1 MIIEEMTIP
10 ANDLGRFVQAQDEL
24 FCDYGQALKEV
35 QEGYKYTHWI
45 WYIFPQLRAL
55 GHSRR
60 AKYFGISDMDEA
72 VRYMAHPVL
81 SARLREISGALLE
94 HKGKKTALDIFG
106 EIDAVKVRSCMT
118 LFDAVC
124 PNDVFSECW
133 MPFMMDRKIISPWSY
148 YLHGTRIG
156 TPSQTTSSTI

>member
-1 MIIEEMTIP
+1 MMIIEEMTLP
-10 ANDLGRFVQAQDEL
+10 ANDLSRFVQAQDEL

-55 GHSRR
+55 GRSRR

-72 VRYMAHPVL
+72 VRYMEHPVL
-81 SARLREISGALLE
+81 SARLREISKALLE
-94 HKGKKTALDIFG
+94 HKGRKTALKIFG
-106 EIDAVKVRSCMT
+106 EIDSLKVRSCMT

-124 PNDVFSECW
+124 PDDVFSEVLDAFYEGHKD
-133 MPFMMDRKIISPWSY
+133 PITLELLSAPE
-148 YLHGTRIG
+148 
-156 TPSQTTSSTI
+156 

>member
-1 MIIEEMTIP
+1 MMIIEEMTIP

-60 AKYFGISDMDEA
+60 ARYFGISDLDEA
-72 VRYMAHPVL
+72 VRYMKHPVL

-94 HKGKKTALDIFG
+94 HKGKKTAQDIFG
-106 EIDAVKVRSCMT
+106 EIDAVKVRSSMT

-124 PNDVFSECW
+124 PNEVFSEVLNA
-133 MPFMMDRKIISPWSY
+133 FYDGQKDNLTVGLLSRDKNRNS
-148 YLHGTRIG
+148 LTNN
-156 TPSQTTSSTI
+156 Q

>member
-1 MIIEEMTIP
+1 MMIIEEMTIP

-72 VRYMAHPVL
+72 VRYMKHPVL
-81 SARLREISGALLE
+81 SARLREISGALLK
-94 HKGKKTALDIFG
+94 HKGKKTVQDIFG
-106 EIDAVKVRSCMT
+106 EIDAVKVRSSMT

-124 PNDVFSECW
+124 PNEVFSEVLNAFYDGQKDNLTVELLLAW
-133 MPFMMDRKIISPWSY
+133 DKDRNSF
-148 YLHGTRIG
+148 TNN
-156 TPSQTTSSTI
+156 Q

>member
-35 QEGYKYTHWI
+35 KEWYKYTHWI

-60 AKYFGISDMDEA
+60 AKYFGIADMDEA
-72 VRYMAHPVL
+72 VRYMKNSVL
-81 SARLREISGALLE
+81 SARMMSSQ
-94 HKGKKTALDIFG
+94 K
-106 EIDAVKVRSCMT
+106 
-118 LFDAVC
+118 
-124 PNDVFSECW
+124 CW
-133 MPFMMDRKIISPWSY
+133 MPFMMDRKIISPWNYS
-148 YLHGTRIG
+148 HRIKIG
-156 TPSQTTSSTI
+156 THSLTTSSTIKTIPI

>member
-1 MIIEEMTIP
+1 MMIIEEMTIP

-60 AKYFGISDMDEA
+60 AKYSGIADMDEA

-81 SARLREISGALLE
+81 SARLREISGALLK

-106 EIDAVKVRSCMT
+106 EIDAVKVRSSMT

-124 PNDVFSECW
+124 PNDVFSEVLNG
-133 MPFMMDRKIISPWSY
+133 FYDGQKDNLTVELLSRDRNRNSF
-148 YLHGTRIG
+148 TN
-156 TPSQTTSSTI
+156 T

>member
-1 MIIEEMTIP
+1 MMIIEEMTIP
-10 ANDLGRFVQAQDEL
+10 ANDLSQFVQAQDEL

-35 QEGYKYTHWI
+35 QDGYKYTHWI

-60 AKYFGISDMDEA
+60 AKYFGIADMDEA

-81 SARLREISGALLE
+81 SARLREISGALLK

-106 EIDAVKVRSCMT
+106 EIDAVKVRSSMT

-124 PNDVFSECW
+124 PNDVFSEVLNG
-133 MPFMMDRKIISPWSY
+133 FYDGQKDNLTVELLLAQDKNR
-148 YLHGTRIG
+148 
-156 TPSQTTSSTI
+156 TSFTNNQ

>member
-1 MIIEEMTIP
+1 MRKET
-10 ANDLGRFVQAQDEL
+10 DLLRFIDAQDSVYAGY
-24 FCDYGQALKEV
+24 DQALSEIKD
-35 QEGYKYTHWI
+35 GKKTSHWI

-60 AKYFGISDMDEA
+60 AKYFGIADMDEA

-94 HKGKKTALDIFG
+94 HKGKKTAQDIFG
-106 EIDAVKVRSCMT
+106 EIDAVKVRSSMT

-124 PNDVFSECW
+124 PNDVFSDVLNGFYDGQKDNLTVELLLARDKGRNS
-133 MPFMMDRKIISPWSY
+133 F
-148 YLHGTRIG
+148 TNN
-156 TPSQTTSSTI
+156 Q

>member
-1 MIIEEMTIP
+1 MMIIEEMTIP

-72 VRYMAHPVL
+72 VRYMDHPLL
-81 SARLREISGALLE
+81 SARLREISEALLE

-106 EIDAVKVRSCMT
+106 EIDAVKVRSSMT

-124 PNDVFSECW
+124 PNEVFSEVLNA
-133 MPFMMDRKIISPWSY
+133 FYAGQKDNLTVELLSRDRNRNSF
-148 YLHGTRIG
+148 TNN
-156 TPSQTTSSTI
+156 Q

>member
-1 MIIEEMTIP
+1 MMIIEEMTIP
-10 ANDLGRFVQAQDEL
+10 ANDLSRFVQAQDEL

-60 AKYFGISDMDEA
+60 AKYFGISDLDEA
-72 VRYMAHPVL
+72 VRYMKHPVL

-94 HKGKKTALDIFG
+94 HKGKKTALKIFG
-106 EIDAVKVRSCMT
+106 EIDSVKVRSCMT
-118 LFDAVC
+118 LFDAV
-124 PNDVFSECW
+124 
-133 MPFMMDRKIISPWSY
+133 SPDDIFQEVLDAFY
-148 YLHGTRIG
+148 GGTYDKM
-156 TPSQTTSSTI
+156 TLDYM

>member
-1 MIIEEMTIP
+1 MMIIEEMTIP
-10 ANDLGRFVQAQDEL
+10 ANDLGRFVQAQDEF

-35 QEGYKYTHWI
+35 QEGYKSTHWI

-60 AKYFGISDMDEA
+60 AKYFGIADMDEA
-72 VRYMAHPVL
+72 VRYMAHPLL

-106 EIDAVKVRSCMT
+106 EIDAVKVRSSMT

-124 PNDVFSECW
+124 PNDVFSEVLNG
-133 MPFMMDRKIISPWSY
+133 FYDGQKDNLTVES
-148 YLHGTRIG
+148 LL
-156 TPSQTTSSTI
+156 

>member
-1 MIIEEMTIP
+1 MTIIEEMTIP

-60 AKYFGISDMDEA
+60 ARYFGISDLGEA
-72 VRYMAHPVL
+72 VRYMKHPVL

-106 EIDAVKVRSCMT
+106 EIDSLKVRSCMT

-124 PNDVFSECW
+124 PNDVFSEVLNGFYDGQKDNLTVELLLAW
-133 MPFMMDRKIISPWSY
+133 DKDRNSF
-148 YLHGTRIG
+148 TNN
-156 TPSQTTSSTI
+156 Q

>member
-1 MIIEEMTIP
+1 MMIIEEMTIP

-60 AKYFGISDMDEA
+60 AKYFGIADMDEA

-106 EIDAVKVRSCMT
+106 EIDAVKVRSSMT

-124 PNDVFSECW
+124 PNDVFSDVLNGFYDGKKDNLTVELLLARNK
-133 MPFMMDRKIISPWSY
+133 DRNSF
-148 YLHGTRIG
+148 TNN
-156 TPSQTTSSTI
+156 Q

>member
-1 MIIEEMTIP
+1 MMIIEEMTIP
-10 ANDLGRFVQAQDEL
+10 ANDLSRFVQAQDEL

-72 VRYMAHPVL
+72 VRYMKHPVL
-81 SARLREISGALLE
+81 PARLREISGE
-94 HKGKKTALDIFG
+94 HKG
-106 EIDAVKVRSCMT
+106 E
-118 LFDAVC
+118 
-124 PNDVFSECW
+124 
-133 MPFMMDRKIISPWSY
+133 
-148 YLHGTRIG
+148 
-156 TPSQTTSSTI
+156 

>member
-1 MIIEEMTIP
+1 MMIIEEMTIP
-10 ANDLGRFVQAQDEL
+10 ANDLSRFVQAQDEL

-60 AKYFGISDMDEA
+60 AKYFGIADMDEA
-72 VRYMAHPVL
+72 VRYMAHPLL
-81 SARLREISGALLE
+81 SARLMEISGALLE
-94 HKGKKTALDIFG
+94 HKGKKTALDFFG
-106 EIDAVKVRSCMT
+106 EIDAVKVRSSMT

-124 PNDVFSECW
+124 PNDVFSDVLNGFYDGQKDNLTVELLLARDK
-133 MPFMMDRKIISPWSY
+133 DRNSF
-148 YLHGTRIG
+148 TNN
-156 TPSQTTSSTI
+156 Q

>member
-1 MIIEEMTIP
+1 MMIIEEMTIP

-35 QEGYKYTHWI
+35 REGYKSTHWI

-72 VRYMAHPVL
+72 VRYMEHPVL

-94 HKGKKTALDIFG
+94 HKGKKTALDIF
-106 EIDAVKVRSCMT
+106 CLLYT
-118 LFDAVC
+118 
-124 PNDVFSECW
+124 
-133 MPFMMDRKIISPWSY
+133 SPSP
-148 YLHGTRIG
+148 RDI
-156 TPSQTTSSTI
+156 

>member
-24 FCDYGQALKEV
+24 FCDYFQALKEV
-35 QEGYKYTHWI
+35 REGYKYTHWI

-60 AKYFGISDMDEA
+60 AKYFGITDMDEA
-72 VRYMAHPVL
+72 VRYMEHPVL
-81 SARLREISGALLE
+81 SARLREITEALLAHE
-94 HKGKKTALDIFG
+94 GRKSALEIFG
-106 EIDAVKVRSCMT
+106 EIDAMKVRSCMT

-124 PNDVFSECW
+124 PDDVFAKVLDGFYDGREDT
-133 MPFMMDRKIISPWSY
+133 M
-148 YLHGTRIG
+148 
-156 TPSQTTSSTI
+156 TTELLGKEE

>member
-1 MIIEEMTIP
+1 MMIIEEMTIP
-10 ANDLGRFVQAQDEL
+10 ANDLGRFEQAQDEL

-60 AKYFGISDMDEA
+60 AKYFGIADMDEA

-94 HKGKKTALDIFG
+94 HRAK
-106 EIDAVKVRSCMT
+106 RQ
-118 LFDAVC
+118 
-124 PNDVFSECW
+124 P
-133 MPFMMDRKIISPWSY
+133 
-148 YLHGTRIG
+148 
-156 TPSQTTSSTI
+156 

>member
-1 MIIEEMTIP
+1 MTIP

-60 AKYFGISDMDEA
+60 AKYFGIADMDEA
-72 VRYMAHPVL
+72 VRYMEHPLL

-94 HKGKKTALDIFG
+94 HKDKKTALDIFG
-106 EIDAVKVRSCMT
+106 EIDAVKVRSSMT

-124 PNDVFSECW
+124 PNEVFSEVLNAFYDGQKD
-133 MPFMMDRKIISPWSY
+133 PLTVELLLAQK
-148 YLHGTRIG
+148 
-156 TPSQTTSSTI
+156 

>member
-24 FCDYGQALKEV
+24 FCNYGQALKEV

-60 AKYFGISDMDEA
+60 AKYFRIADMDEA

-81 SARLREISGALLE
+81 STRLREISGALLE

-106 EIDAVKVRSCMT
+106 EIDAVKVRSSMT

-124 PNDVFSECW
+124 PNDVFSEVLNG
-133 MPFMMDRKIISPWSY
+133 FYDGQKDNLTLELLSRDKNRNSFTNN
-148 YLHGTRIG
+148 H
-156 TPSQTTSSTI
+156 

>member
-1 MIIEEMTIP
+1 MMIIEEMTIP
-10 ANDLGRFVQAQDEL
+10 ANDLSRFVQAQDEL

-35 QEGYKYTHWI
+35 QDGYKYTHWI

-60 AKYFGISDMDEA
+60 AKYFGIADMDEA

-81 SARLREISGALLE
+81 STRLREISGALLE
-94 HKGKKTALDIFG
+94 HKDKKTAQDIFG
-106 EIDAVKVRSCMT
+106 EIDAVKVRSSMT

-124 PNDVFSECW
+124 PNDVFSEVLNGFYDGQKDNLTVELLLSW
-133 MPFMMDRKIISPWSY
+133 DKDRNSF
-148 YLHGTRIG
+148 TNN
-156 TPSQTTSSTI
+156 Q